1 MWSRSGRQS
10 LAARAAG
17 HRWQFV
23 QAHLSR
29 TMTISQAEFLRSLL
43 PLKHHYRIEIDEA
56 KGEVEIS
63 DQGLRVVISLLEN
76 RPLKLGSLSMPSLK
90 VYFSFRDTAA
100 DEVARFWSRFDL
112 CFRRGGG

>member
-1 MWSRSGRQS
+1 M
-10 LAARAAG
+10 
-17 HRWQFV
+17 